1 MYYFNAQHKGGTGAF
16 DPYYGNNMFRVFV
29 NPRLIKH
36 FSLWLN
42 SDFKKDHCVDIRTLR
57 QNTCIRIDTL

>member
-16 DPYYGNNMFRVFV
+16 DPYHGNNMFRVFV

-36 FSLWLN
+36 FSLRLN
-42 SDFKKDHCVDIRTLR
+42 SDFKKDHCVDIRTLQ